1 MAKIDQFIAP
11 GDLDLGRVTLTL
23 VPGSHFFQ
31 DTYTYQ
37 VSSKSENGKGVKI
50 AEHRTPSRPAWTIYI
65 SAGAADKN
73 TPYILTC
80 IKISPSEEGGHFKF
94 PPPGRG
100 GGILNFPG
108 RSDKISGPR
117 P

>member
-50 AEHRTPSRPAWTIYI
+50 VEQSDAAARPAQTIYI
-65 SAGAADKN
+65 SARAADKN
-73 TPYILTC
+73 KGNFRI
-80 IKISPSEEGGHFKF
+80 
-94 PPPGRG
+94 PGAF
-100 GGILNFPG
+100 I
-108 RSDKISGPR
+108 
-117 P
+117 

>member
-50 AEHRTPSRPAWTIYI
+50 VEQTDAAAARHRPFIYLR
-65 SAGAADKN
+65 G
-73 TPYILTC
+73 PQ
-80 IKISPSEEGGHFKF
+80 IKKE
-94 PPPGRG
+94 
-100 GGILNFPG
+100 
-108 RSDKISGPR
+108 
-117 P
+117 